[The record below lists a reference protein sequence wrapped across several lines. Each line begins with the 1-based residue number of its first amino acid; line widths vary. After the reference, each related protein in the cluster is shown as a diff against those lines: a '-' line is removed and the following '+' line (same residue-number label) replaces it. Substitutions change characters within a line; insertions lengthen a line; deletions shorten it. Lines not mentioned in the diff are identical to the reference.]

1 MDPDPGG
8 KKNMWIRWFRIRNT
22 AMRLR
27 IRNVSFRYGTTG
39 NGGNTF
45 FRVTGRG
52 RIGADGL
59 AFWYTLAQVGAFKQ
73 RTFLLD
79 SKLHIRN

>member
-1 MDPDPGG
+1 MRP
-8 KKNMWIRWFRIRNT
+8 RISN
-22 AMRLR
+22 
-27 IRNVSFRYGTTG
+27 ISFIYATNG

-59 AFWYTLAQVGAFKQ
+59 AFWYTLAQVGVFRQ
-73 RTFLLD
+73 RTFRLY
-79 SKLHIRN
+79 SKLPVRNDKLPDRN